1 MAQQIKQLTIQAPG
15 FFGINTQDS
24 PVGINPNFASVADNC
39 VIDKQGRIGS
49 RKGLTRISDADVT
62 KDIETIFEATNLDG
76 AVTLFS
82 NY

>member
-39 VIDKQGRIGS
+39 AVSYTHLRANETKANIVIRVELEK
-49 RKGLTRISDADVT
+49 K
-62 KDIETIFEATNLDG
+62 
-76 AVTLFS
+76 
-82 NY
+82 